1 MSQEDITSPNPP
13 SGSVDGYGT
22 NGYPHQSNDW
32 LNKFCTEL
40 GFHNLA
46 FLTSYGAD
54 VCAVAAATAAA
65 TATIAAETP
74 GTTSSDE
81 LDGCLGDTGHRI
93 IKAVVT
99 IILEYLID
107 KKKPLKLLKP
117 ELKTILAQAL
127 NLYGATPHLQRIQGA
142 VETILFELKDE
153 MYIVE
158 HLASIRQKLVDES
171 CEQIVYNAVDNWKHV
186 DAENLDSTS
195 V

>member
-1 MSQEDITSPNPP
+1 MKKDCAGCTVDHPSQTRHSCLFDP
-13 SGSVDGYGT
+13 
-22 NGYPHQSNDW
+22 
-32 LNKFCTEL
+32 
-40 GFHNLA
+40 
-46 FLTSYGAD
+46 
-54 VCAVAAATAAA
+54 
-65 TATIAAETP
+65 TP
-74 GTTSSDE
+74 YYFYSCFDE
-81 LDGCLGDTGHRI
+81 I
-93 IKAVVT
+93 S
-99 IILEYLID
+99 
-107 KKKPLKLLKP
+107 LKLLKP